1 MVGSIA
7 AVVFVIWGIALATSK
22 QSPVNLILWGVIA
35 TVAWTGATSRI
46 EMRSDA
52 LCIVNIATVAYVA
65 AADITRVDS
74 RPSVMVV
81 TKDYSYGSTLFSASL
96 SGRASGYVAWDA
108 AADRIQNWLDHVER
122 HPARVTT
129 RQRMRWEVAVYFVVF
144 TACFLIIRAA

>member
-1 MVGSIA
+1 M
-7 AVVFVIWGIALATSK
+7 FVIWGVALATSK

-65 AADITRVDS
+65 AADITRVES

-108 AADRIQNWLDHVER
+108 AADRIQNWLEASS
-122 HPARVTT
+122 ARSHDALPHGEP
-129 RQRMRWEVAVYFVVF
+129 QLFGALVAPSGF
-144 TACFLIIRAA
+144 APSGG